1 MASILASMIPSE
13 VMNQFV
19 VEKLNKQLV
28 AGNAVARDY
37 QSTSVKGGDS
47 YKIPTISATAASNY
61 TLNQTLT
68 YGAIGATSVVLTI
81 DQMKYFTY
89 SVDKVD
95 NKMAAVNAVNA
106 IANQAAYSLA
116 EAADTYLLQTV
127 MAGGTTSAGS
137 GTRAL
142 GISGTSISIVPT
154 QAEVTGSL
162 SAAVPV
168 MKYLGR
174 MAQRLDEADVPQ
186 SDRILIIPP
195 WFQSYLVAAKILT
208 TYNTT
213 QDNAYDNGMVG
224 RAYGFDIRVSTNLL
238 RATAAA
244 DSQVIA
250 LHKSAVQFVDQVVD
264 SEIKDLET
272 MFGTGIRGLYIYGA
286 KLVQPT
292 AVAVGSVTQA

>member
-1 MASILASMIPSE
+1 MSSILASMIPSE

-28 AGNAVARDY
+28 AANAVARDY
-37 QSTSVKGGDS
+37 QSTFVKAGDS
-47 YKIPTISATAASNY
+47 YKIPAISGTAASNY
-61 TLNQTLT
+61 TLNQTIS
-68 YGAIGATSVVLTI
+68 YGALGATSVVLTV
-81 DQMKYFTY
+81 DQMKYFSY

-127 MAGGTTSAGS
+127 FNGGETSAGT
-137 GTRAL
+137 GIRAL
-142 GISGTSISIVPT
+142 GVSGTAISIVT
-154 QAEVTGSL
+154 EQALVTGSL

-186 SDRILIIPP
+186 SDRVLIIPP
-195 WFQSYLVAAKILT
+195 WFSSYLTAAKIIT
-208 TYNTT
+208 TYTSTDGNF
-213 QDNAYDNGMVG
+213 DNGYVG
-224 RAYGFDIRVSTNLL
+224 RAYGFDIRVSTNLKN
-238 RATAAA
+238 ATAAA
-244 DSQVIA
+244 DSQVFA
-250 LHKSAVQFVDQVVD
+250 LHKSAVQYVDQVVD

-292 AVAVGSVTQA
+292 ALAVGWVTAA

>member
-28 AGNAVARDY
+28 AAAVVARDY
-37 QSTSVKGGDS
+37 QSEFVKAGDS
-47 YKIPTISATAASNY
+47 YKIPSISATAASSY
-61 TLNQTLT
+61 TLNQTIS
-68 YGAIGATSVVLTI
+68 YGALGATSVVLTV
-81 DQMKYFTY
+81 DQMKYFSY

-127 MAGGTTSAGS
+127 FAGGTTSAGT
-137 GTRAL
+137 GARAL
-142 GISGTSISIVPT
+142 GVSGTSITIVPT

-174 MAQRLDEADVPQ
+174 MSQRLDEANVPQ
-186 SDRILIIPP
+186 SDRVLIIPP
-195 WFQSYLVAAKILT
+195 WFQSYLVAAKIIT
-208 TYNTT
+208 TYTSTDGNF
-213 QDNAYDNGMVG
+213 DNGMVG
-224 RAYGFDIRVSTNLL
+224 KAYGFDIRVSTNLA

-244 DSQVIA
+244 DSQVFA

-264 SEIKDLET
+264 SEIKDLES
-272 MFGTGIRGLYIYGA
+272 MFGTGVRGLYIYGA

-292 AVAVGSVTQA
+292 AVCVGSVTQG

>member
-1 MASILASMIPSE
+1 MASILASMIPSS

-19 VEKLNKQLV
+19 VAKLNKQLV
-28 AGNAVARDY
+28 AGNLVSRDY
-37 QSTSVKGGDS
+37 QSEFVKAGDS
-47 YKIPTISATAASNY
+47 YKIPTISATAASDY
-61 TLNQTLT
+61 TLNQTLS
-68 YGAIGATSVVLTI
+68 YGAIGATSVTLTV
-81 DQMKYFTY
+81 DQLKYFTY

-127 MAGGTTSAGS
+127 FNGGTTSAGS
-137 GTRAL
+137 GIRAL
-142 GISGTSISIVPT
+142 GVSGTAISIVT
-154 QAEVTGSL
+154 EQALVTGSL

-186 SDRILIIPP
+186 SDRILIVPP
-195 WFQSYLVAAKILT
+195 WFSSYMTAAKIIT
-208 TYNTT
+208 TYTDSDANF
-213 QDNAYDNGMVG
+213 ANGYVG

-238 RATAAA
+238 NATAAA
-244 DSQVIA
+244 NSQVFA
-250 LHKSAVQFVDQVVD
+250 LHKSAVQFVDQVID

-272 MFGTGIRGLYIYGA
+272 MFGTGIRGLYIYGG
-286 KLVQPT
+286 KVVQPS
-292 AVAVGSVTQA
+292 AIAVGFVTAA

>member
-19 VEKLNKQLV
+19 VAKLNKQLV
-28 AGNAVARDY
+28 AGNLVSRDY
-37 QSTSVKGGDS
+37 QSEFVKAGDS

-68 YGAIGATSVVLTI
+68 YGALGATSVTLTV

-127 MAGGTTSAGS
+127 FAGGTTSAGS
-137 GTRAL
+137 GARAL
-142 GISGTSISIVPT
+142 GVSGTSISVVT
-154 QAEVTGSL
+154 EQALVTGSL

-174 MAQRLDEADVPQ
+174 MAQRLDEVDVPQ
-186 SDRILIIPP
+186 SDRILIVPP
-195 WFQSYLVAAKILT
+195 WFQNYLVAAKLIT
-208 TYNTT
+208 TYTS
-213 QDNAYDNGMVG
+213 QDGNYDNGMVG
-224 RAYGFDIRVSTNLL
+224 RAYGFDIRVSTNLKN
-238 RATAAA
+238 ATASA
-244 DSQVIA
+244 DSQIFA
-250 LHKSAVQFVDQVVD
+250 IHKSAVQFVDQVVD
-264 SEIKDLET
+264 SEVKDLET
-272 MFGTGIRGLYIYGA
+272 MFGTGIRGLYIYGG
-286 KLVQPT
+286 KVVQPT
-292 AVAVGSVTQA
+292 AIAVGWVTQA